1 MRNAAKALGTL
12 VAILA
17 LCAPL
22 ILWPG
27 EDPQSSLAR
36 SSGVTLTIPATVVVP
51 TTLASAQTT
60 TTTTQRTPEPPPTTT
75 TTTAPLEVT
84 VAVAGDVIADRQV
97 LSSVRNEETGAHD
110 FGPVFAP
117 MARYLARADYTVA
130 CLEPR
135 LAGPGYGYDDENLL
149 NAPRE
154 LAFALRQAGV
164 DMVATANRHSLDFGV
179 EGVIGT
185 LDRLE
190 SAGLAHTGTYRSSS
204 ERAVPRVI
212 DVHGIRVAFLNY
224 TDRVDRAISQPET
237 PSEPDSTS
245 EGASLPETQVT
256 SQPEDQGTPP
266 AEVQMTSSPQG
277 TASYVGLIDLDA
289 VRQDVKMARLYGA
302 DAVIVILNYGEPLGT
317 GPTDEQTILTR
328 QILSFGVDAIV
339 GTRPAVQTIAHIVT
353 YSSWKITEKF
363 VAYSVGDLVSSGGK
377 DNPGHGFVLY
387 LKLKKE
393 GLRTFL
399 TGVNYLPVYI
409 QASTT
414 EEKRLLFRVLPVT
427 PGIEP
432 SSDVPLTPDDRLRMT
447 QLWEDLRQLLYRPD
461 ENIVPLVAGF

>member
-51 TTLASAQTT
+51 TTLASVQTT
-60 TTTTQRTPEPPPTTT
+60 TTTTEPTPEPVPTTT
-75 TTTAPLEVT
+75 TTTAPLRIT
-84 VAVAGDVIADRQV
+84 VAVAGDVITDRQV
-97 LSSVRNEETGAHD
+97 LSSARNEETGAHD
-110 FGPVFAP
+110 FGPIFAP
-117 MARYLARADYTVA
+117 IAAYLTRADYTVA

-135 LAGPGYGYDDENLL
+135 LAGPGYAYDDENLR
-149 NAPRE
+149 NAPTE
-154 LAFALRQAGV
+154 LAFALRQVGV
-164 DMVATANRHSLDFGV
+164 DMVATANRHSFDFGE

-190 SAGLAHTGTYRSSS
+190 SAGLVPTGTYRSGSD
-204 ERAVPRVI
+204 RAIPRVVDI
-212 DVHGIRVAFLNY
+212 RGIRVAFLNY
-224 TDRVDRAISQPET
+224 TDRVDRTLSQPET
-237 PSEPDSTS
+237 PAVPGSASQ
-245 EGASLPETQVT
+245 GASVPATPAA
-256 SQPEDQGTPP
+256 SQAEEQPASPPDIANAPSAQG
-266 AEVQMTSSPQG
+266 A
-277 TASYVGLIDLDA
+277 ASYVGLVDLDA
-289 VRQDVKMARLYGA
+289 IRQDVKMARLYGA
-302 DAVIVILNYGEPLGT
+302 DAVIVILNYGDPLAT
-317 GPTDEQTILTR
+317 GPTEEQTLLTR

-363 VAYSVGDLVSSGGK
+363 VAYSVGDLLSSGE
-377 DNPGHGFVLY
+377 DSLGHGFVLY
-387 LKLKKE
+387 LQLKKE

-399 TGVNYLPVYI
+399 TGVNYLPVYM
-409 QASTT
+409 QSSTA
-414 EEKRLLFRVLPVT
+414 EDKRPLVRVLPVT

-432 SSDVPLTPDDRLRMT
+432 ASDVLLTSEDRERMT
-447 QLWEDLRQLLYRPD
+447 RLWEDLRQLLYRPD